1 MTEYSLVWCLGVEAG
16 ALYSGGGAEEASSA
30 WGTVA
35 VPTVQC
41 STVQYSAVQY
51 STVKYSTVQ
60 YSAAAGAHAA
70 QVSPRARVPGE
81 WRHSSDYNVLKALR
95 LENNLALL
103 KRVLQ
108 NQCITFVLQLCNS
121 AILKGQDLKF
131 PCCPSRKQHGWG
143 LDTQDEM

>member
-1 MTEYSLVWCLGVEAG
+1 MEEVSGPGLGEAELNTSSLVLIVPPP
-16 ALYSGGGAEEASSA
+16 SSSSA
-30 WGTVA
+30 PRTKVYSVA
-35 VPTVQC
+35 SLRSPRLVLTLLR
-41 STVQYSAVQY
+41 SVQY
-51 STVKYSTVQ
+51 STVQCSTVQ

-108 NQCITFVLQLCNS
+108 NQYIRITIV
-121 AILKGQDLKF
+121 
-131 PCCPSRKQHGWG
+131 
-143 LDTQDEM
+143 

>member
-1 MTEYSLVWCLGVEAG
+1 MSGPGLGEAELNTSSLVLIVPPP
-16 ALYSGGGAEEASSA
+16 SSSSA
-30 WGTVA
+30 PRTKVYSVA
-35 VPTVQC
+35 SLRSPRLVLTLLR
-41 STVQYSAVQY
+41 SVQY
-51 STVKYSTVQ
+51 STVQYSTVQ

-108 NQCITFVLQLCNS
+108 NQYIRITIV
-121 AILKGQDLKF
+121 
-131 PCCPSRKQHGWG
+131 
-143 LDTQDEM
+143 